1 MVDAML
7 DFMLGPFR
15 NISAFYFENQLIF
28 NSIVL
33 GLACYKLFVG
43 KKKNTKNDSAN

>member
-15 NISAFYFENQLIF
+15 NISSFYFENQLIF

-33 GLACYKLFVG
+33 GLACYKLFAG
-43 KKKNTKNDSAN
+43 NKKDTKSDSSN